1 MQILWNEIK
10 KLLTWKML
18 LLLVFVNTVLYLLLI
33 EFHIEYFPNGRPAL
47 DSYKIGIE
55 MIDKYGTDFDEE
67 EFRDFKKTYENQLG
81 EANQYLLSQNELV
94 DVGITSYENFRN
106 FDSDNEEDTAL
117 RNKLLFEES
126 VDIFWELQARE
137 SLIEF
142 YEGKE
147 ESLGA
152 YKQNAT
158 DAQVAKFDKLIDA
171 RHFQVY
177 TGVVIQ
183 NYKEYIFNV
192 AIVILLSII
201 LMISPGILRD
211 RTRQL
216 LDLQYTAKKGRNLY
230 KTKIMAG
237 LITSIMMITVLLVVY
252 MSIYSLNNTSMYF
265 NIPVHMFIADHYWYD
280 PTFFQYILL
289 TIMAI
294 YVLGIVTSL
303 VAMSFSSI
311 VPNFITLI
319 GVQVPYVFV
328 MLTLVLGYLLNKI
341 ISIWLPQWIVPTSY
355 GVLLMVSIISIILLW
370 KRERRRNIV
379 L

>member
-67 EFRDFKKTYENQLG
+67 EFLDFKKTYENQLNQANEYLQSKNEFADADIESYQDFRTFDREN
-81 EANQYLLSQNELV
+81 EASN
-94 DVGITSYENFRN
+94 
-106 FDSDNEEDTAL
+106 AL
-117 RNKLLFEES
+117 RNQVFHEES
-126 VDIFWELQARE
+126 VDIFWELQERE
-137 SLIEF
+137 RLIEF
-142 YEGKE
+142 FEVKE
-147 ESLGA
+147 ESLDA

-158 DAQVAKFDKLIDA
+158 DAQVAKFDELIEA
-171 RHFQVY
+171 RHFQMY
-177 TGVVIQ
+177 TDVVIQ

-289 TIMAI
+289 TILAI
-294 YVLGIVTSL
+294 YVLGIVSSL

-328 MLTLVLGYLLNKI
+328 MLALILGYLLNKI

-370 KRERRRNIV
+370 KRERRRDIV

>member
-10 KLLTWKML
+10 KMLTWKML
-18 LLLVFVNTVLYLLLI
+18 LLLAFVNTVLYLLLI

-47 DSYKIGIE
+47 DSYNIGIE

-67 EFRDFKKTYENQLG
+67 EFLDFKKTYENQLDQ
-81 EANQYLLSQNELV
+81 ANEYLQSNKEFV
-94 DVGITSYENFRN
+94 DGDIESYQDFKEF
-106 FDSDNEEDTAL
+106 DNEASNAL
-117 RNKLLFEES
+117 RNKVFHEER
-126 VDIFWELQARE
+126 VDIFWELQERE
-137 SLIEF
+137 RLIEF
-142 YEGKE
+142 FEGKE
-147 ESLGA
+147 KSLDA

-158 DAQVAKFDKLIDA
+158 DAQVAKFDELLEA

-177 TGVVIQ
+177 TEVVIQ

-216 LDLQYTAKKGRNLY
+216 IDLQYTAKKGRNLY

-237 LITSIMMITVLLVVY
+237 LITSFMMITVLLVVY
-252 MSIYSLNNTSMYF
+252 MSIYSLNNTSKYF
-265 NIPVHMFIADHYWYD
+265 NIPVHMFIADHKWYD

-289 TIMAI
+289 TILAI
-294 YVLGIVTSL
+294 YILGIVTSL

-328 MLTLVLGYLLNKI
+328 MLALGLGYLLNKI
-341 ISIWLPQWIVPTSY
+341 ISMWLPQWIVPTSY
-355 GVLLMVSIISIILLW
+355 GVLLMVSIISVVLLW
-370 KRERRRNIV
+370 KREKRRDIV

>member
-67 EFRDFKKTYENQLG
+67 EFLDFKKTYENQLG

-94 DVGITSYENFRN
+94 VAGITSYEDFRN

-117 RNKLLFEES
+117 RNKLLFDES
-126 VDIFWELQARE
+126 VDMFWELQERE
-137 SLIEF
+137 RLIEF
-142 YEGKE
+142 YEVKE
-147 ESLGA
+147 ESLDA

-158 DAQVAKFDKLIDA
+158 AAQVAKFDELIEA

-177 TGVVIQ
+177 TEVVIQ

-216 LDLQYTAKKGRNLY
+216 LDLQYTTKKGRNLY

-252 MSIYSLNNTSMYF
+252 VSIYSLNNTSMYF

-280 PTFFQYILL
+280 PTLFQYILL
-289 TIMAI
+289 TILAI

-328 MLTLVLGYLLNKI
+328 MLALVLSYLVNKI

-355 GVLLMVSIISIILLW
+355 GVLLTVSIISIILLW
-370 KRERRRNIV
+370 KRERRRDIV

>member
-1 MQILWNEIK
+1 
-10 KLLTWKML
+10 
-18 LLLVFVNTVLYLLLI
+18 
-33 EFHIEYFPNGRPAL
+33 
-47 DSYKIGIE
+47 
-55 MIDKYGTDFDEE
+55 
-67 EFRDFKKTYENQLG
+67 
-81 EANQYLLSQNELV
+81 
-94 DVGITSYENFRN
+94 
-106 FDSDNEEDTAL
+106 
-117 RNKLLFEES
+117 
-126 VDIFWELQARE
+126 
-137 SLIEF
+137 
-142 YEGKE
+142 
-147 ESLGA
+147 
-152 YKQNAT
+152 
-158 DAQVAKFDKLIDA
+158 
-171 RHFQVY
+171 
-177 TGVVIQ
+177 
-183 NYKEYIFNV
+183 
-192 AIVILLSII
+192 
-201 LMISPGILRD
+201 
-211 RTRQL
+211 
-216 LDLQYTAKKGRNLY
+216 
-230 KTKIMAG
+230 MAG